1 MDVLV
6 TEDQQDPGKIS
17 SDEENGVHLQR
28 MRLSV
33 NKGLREDFEVLHH
46 VGVILLGTLE
56 VLHLEEESVDL
67 NLEGVLA
74 FVLIGGH
81 FCYLSRDY

>member
-6 TEDQQDPGKIS
+6 SEDQEDSGEVSTNEK
-17 SDEENGVHLQR
+17 NRVHLQR
-28 MRLSV
+28 VRLGVS
-33 NKGLREDFEVLHH
+33 KGLREDFEVLHH